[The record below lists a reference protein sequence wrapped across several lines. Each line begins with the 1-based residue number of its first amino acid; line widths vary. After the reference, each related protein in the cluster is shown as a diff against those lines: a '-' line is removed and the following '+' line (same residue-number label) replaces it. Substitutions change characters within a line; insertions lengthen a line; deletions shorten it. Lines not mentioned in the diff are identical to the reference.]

1 MNALFTT
8 FPDRPMPL
16 PDLSELR
23 RVSLTRF
30 NQVVT
35 VLMWAVAITY
45 TAGRYAGKAWYIASP
60 YIGQFLRS
68 LADVTDP
75 THAPLFDPITTADI
89 DAMNRDQLLQVIRPD
104 RPTQSIPEPETLDQA
119 GDYTYTYLK
128 KLKKAE
134 LKVIAGVTTDMI
146 TREQLISRIQ
156 HGKASDA

>member
-1 MNALFTT
+1 
-8 FPDRPMPL
+8 MPL
-16 PDLSELR
+16 PDLSEIR

-60 YIGQFLRS
+60 HVGQFLRS

-75 THAPLFDPITTADI
+75 ASASVDYEIGNLYV
-89 DAMNRDQLLQVIRPD
+89 AMNNQDLVRVGPAD
-104 RPTQSIPEPETLDQA
+104 RPVQPMPEPETLDQA
-119 GDYTYTYLK
+119 GDYTYAYLK

-134 LKVIAGVTTDMI
+134 LKVIAGVATDMI
-146 TREQLISRIQ
+146 TREQLISKIQ
-156 HGKASDA
+156 HGNASDA